1 MHLHEN
7 TLFDLWVEVTRNVGH
22 YPLHN
27 VAYTPAK
34 FEGATPNG

>member
-7 TLFDLWVEVTRNVGH
+7 TLFDLWVKVTQNVAH
-22 YPLHN
+22 HPLHN
-27 VAYTPAK
+27 VTYTPAK